1 MWEDDRNRRG
11 GRWLVNLNKQQRNS
25 DLDNFWL
32 ETVST
37 NYHINLFV
45 TVLLIKLVTVLHRK
59 IRSTITSWRFLTLVV
74 VVSDVVLNR
83 RSL

>member
-37 NYHINLFV
+37 NYHINL
-45 TVLLIKLVTVLHRK
+45 LLQCY
-59 IRSTITSWRFLTLVV
+59 S
-74 VVSDVVLNR
+74 LNLSQFYIER
-83 RSL
+83 LEVQ